1 MSDCLSVDQA
11 DAQHQQLLANER
23 QTTPTVVRHWLA
35 RHPAHGF
42 RSALIDGSGAAVDF
56 SEIEFTAG
64 LFESYIM
71 TNDLEINLEVARET
85 AQFLQELFGIQ

>member
-1 MSDCLSVDQA
+1 
-11 DAQHQQLLANER
+11 
-23 QTTPTVVRHWLA
+23 
-35 RHPAHGF
+35 
-42 RSALIDGSGAAVDF
+42 LIDGSGAAVDF